1 MFKKVHEEQLKTKT
15 YVNTRKTDLSKLLGR
30 IDDPHNVLKER
41 LISASE
47 IKLDL
52 SLSTSV
58 LCQKSALKLSNL
70 AIAVSQ
76 GNELVSVIKTS

>member
-1 MFKKVHEEQLKTKT
+1 MCPFLDEHFMFKKVHEEQLKTKT

-58 LCQKSALKLSNL
+58 LCQKKCFEVVKSCNCCFARK
-70 AIAVSQ
+70 
-76 GNELVSVIKTS
+76 

>member
-1 MFKKVHEEQLKTKT
+1 MCPFLDEHFMFKKVHEEQLKTKT

-58 LCQKSALKLSNL
+58 LC
-70 AIAVSQ
+70 
-76 GNELVSVIKTS
+76 